1 MFGPEEI
8 IYRDNDFV
16 DTLYIIT
23 KIIKDRRKIWAS
35 IIVIIYCDN
44 NFLSIKK

>member
-23 KIIKDRRKIWAS
+23 KGRIQINMPYGNKNAIINNKL
-35 IIVIIYCDN
+35 IY
-44 NFLSIKK
+44 IK